1 LFANEIDCSI
11 KDPFS
16 RIFCDTER
24 FSEDEEEVTVQFG
37 MGVLYEKTD
46 DGKLLRKVAP
56 ELRTRILNQFYRKHH
71 DHLT

>member
-1 LFANEIDCSI
+1 
-11 KDPFS
+11 
-16 RIFCDTER
+16 
-24 FSEDEEEVTVQFG
+24 